1 MQTIP
6 ILWKRESWL
15 QHRGKLSEEFTELCH
30 ELHEIEQDNGN
41 TIDKVVAES
50 LDVIQVAIGI
60 IDKAVAE
67 YGVDAQ
73 AAIAWHV
80 EKLLGR
86 GWGVKGWIEVDVMM
100 GVSDDSLQTVQ
111 KVIG

>member
-1 MQTIP
+1 MKTTMP
-6 ILWKRESWL
+6 ILWKREGWL
-15 QHRGKLSEEFTELCH
+15 DHLAKLSEEFTELCH
-30 ELHEIEQDNGN
+30 ELHEIEQGGGN
-41 TIDKVVAES
+41 IDKVVAES
-50 LDVIQVAIGI
+50 LDIIQVAIGH

-100 GVSDDSLQTVQ
+100 GVNDER
-111 KVIG
+111 